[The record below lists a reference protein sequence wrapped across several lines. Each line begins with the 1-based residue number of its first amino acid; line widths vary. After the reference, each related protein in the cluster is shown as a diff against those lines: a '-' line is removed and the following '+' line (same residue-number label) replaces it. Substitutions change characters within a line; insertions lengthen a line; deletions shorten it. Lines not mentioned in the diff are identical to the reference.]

1 MKLIT
6 ETVMDMR
13 HLVEANGDKKSHYIQ
28 GKFLSTKPN
37 CNRRIYS
44 EAVLAPEVARF
55 QTAIKEKRS
64 LGELGHPE
72 NPSLNLD
79 KVSHLITELK
89 FDGADVIGK
98 AKILDTPMGKIAQNF
113 LEEGVG
119 LGVSSRGMGS
129 VIRKGDI
136 NEVQNDYRLSTIDI
150 VHEPSGIDC
159 WVNGIMENAEWIY
172 EASSDSWH
180 IAEQIKQ
187 SLKNKNMKQI
197 AENQAKFFQMF
208 LNNLK

>member
-1 MKLIT
+1 
-6 ETVMDMR
+6 
-13 HLVEANGDKKSHYIQ
+13 
-28 GKFLSTKPN
+28 
-37 CNRRIYS
+37 
-44 EAVLAPEVARF
+44 
-55 QTAIKEKRS
+55 
-64 LGELGHPE
+64 
-72 NPSLNLD
+72 
-79 KVSHLITELK
+79 
-89 FDGADVIGK
+89 
-98 AKILDTPMGKIAQNF
+98 MGRIAQNF

>member
-6 ETVMDMR
+6 ETVMDVSY
-13 HLVEANGDKKSHYIQ
+13 LVEDAGDKKSHFIE
-28 GKFLSTKPN
+28 GIFLQTKPN
-37 CNRRIYS
+37 RNFRVYS
-44 EAVLAPEVARF
+44 EKVLSPEVARF

-89 FDGADVIGK
+89 WNGPDVVGK
-98 AKILDTPMGKIAQNF
+98 AKILDTPMGLIAQKF
-113 LEEGVG
+113 IEEGVG

-129 VIRKGDI
+129 LVKKGDI
-136 NEVQNDYRLSTIDI
+136 NEVQNDYRLSTVDI